1 MVYLPF
7 RAPADINIQ
16 SDSNGYFVPRFYV
29 PRNRTGNIQY
39 IIARRRAATGVPA
52 WLPVSIFYWNIY
64 RNIPRRA
71 AGRDRAVV
79 ARTAAPIRG
88 CILGGGV

>member
-1 MVYLPF
+1 MRF

-16 SDSNGYFVPRFYV
+16 GGSNGYFVPRFYV

-52 WLPVSIFYWNIY
+52 CLSQYFIEIY
-64 RNIPRRA
+64 IAIYHSEWRSRQGRRGAARRRA
-71 AGRDRAVV
+71 DSRMCFGRR
-79 ARTAAPIRG
+79 
-88 CILGGGV
+88 CLNSH